1 MKIASRI
8 ALALAVVLLAATAA
22 FAADAA
28 APVTLTGKIAC
39 GHCTLKLEGLK
50 DCQDVLVVTG
60 ADGKASHYYVVK
72 NDVAKK
78 FGHVCKS
85 EGRWSPHP
93 DREGRQAVDRA
104 DEDRGRLKRKTRR
117 TAAPS

>member
-1 MKIASRI
+1 MQGGFAMKTVSRI

-28 APVTLTGKIAC
+28 APVTLSGKIAC

-60 ADGKASHYYVVK
+60 ADGKASYYYVVK

-78 FGHVCKS
+78 FGHQCKG
-85 EGRWSPHP
+85 E
-93 DREGRQAVDRA
+93 
-104 DEDRGRLKRKTRR
+104 K
-117 TAAPS
+117 AATVTGTVTEKDGKHWIDATKMEAQG

>member
-1 MKIASRI
+1 MKTASRI
-8 ALALAVVLLAATAA
+8 ALALAVVLLAATAT

-60 ADGKASHYYVVK
+60 ADGKPSYYYVVK

-85 EGRWSPHP
+85 EKGATVTGTLTEKDGKQWIEPTQI
-93 DREGRQAVDRA
+93 EGQ
-104 DEDRGRLKRKTRR
+104 G
-117 TAAPS
+117 